1 MLSGCPSPQP
11 PVQLSG
17 QVHVTLLHTADIHSR
32 LFPYDFQIG
41 LNDSQLG
48 LGPEF
53 AVARIGGAAKVSHIL
68 GRERARANRVLHLD
82 GGDCF
87 QGAPVFN
94 FFGGEAEMRAMSE
107 MGTDVMVIANH
118 EFDRGALN
126 VGEQI
131 EKWATFPVLAAN
143 YKFDDLRTAGN
154 PGLARVLVPWTS
166 FNLSGLKV
174 GVIGLANLSTLSSV
188 YEQPNNLGIL
198 PLNTQEVA
206 QFYVDL
212 VRPLVDLVVVITHLG
227 LEYDEKMIANTSGI
241 DVVLGGHNHI
251 VLQPP
256 KAIDDCQPTDPTT
269 GQHYVNILSGEAQS
283 DTSSPK
289 YDRRR
294 CTPRKVLLAHSGA
307 FARYVGRLDLIV
319 SDQASDNGTDYDP
332 INRFEVVESDY
343 KLLPVTE
350 DVPEDPHVR
359 ETLSQYKQGLDALL
373 DLELLVGY
381 APGGVKRSAP
391 SGGDSALGNMVASAI
406 WQRQGVQTDF
416 SLTNTTGV
424 RADLVQ
430 GPVTLEEMYNVFP
443 FDNAISKMQLSGVE
457 VQDMF
462 DFAARRS
469 TSRGCVSQ
477 VQIAGAR
484 VAFNCDG
491 CTNRKDLNVP
501 CQSDNDCTAGGTCQ
515 TDVHLCKVPCASH
528 VYVGRNEQAKCKS
541 DVDCKKN
548 PGDKNEETPL
558 AACDEHALDK
568 DGFGRCYVPIDPIAS
583 YELATSDYLA
593 TGGSGF
599 TVLKRNTSSF
609 NTGVQQRDA
618 LIDFVRQGRPCGWKP
633 SNGTPDGL
641 KACSVDADCGDQI
654 LFACACADQSVAKGD
669 GTCSNAGSCGGQ
681 GRCVYRGCRDSVADF
696 HRRTCLSART
706 PAARTS
712 CDQDI
717 NPCQLAGEECKF
729 LACVDERVG
738 NFTDNRITMEGK

>member
-1 MLSGCPSPQP
+1 MN
-11 PVQLSG
+11 VTG
-17 QVHVTLLHTADIHSR
+17 QMHVTFLHTSDIHSR

-48 LGPEF
+48 LGPEG

-68 GRERARANRVLHLD
+68 GRERARSERVLHIN

-94 FFGGEAEMRAMSE
+94 FFSGEAEMRAMSE

-143 YKFDDLRTAGN
+143 YKFDDLNTPGN

-166 FNLSGLKV
+166 FNLGGLKV
-174 GVIGLANLSTLSSV
+174 GVIGLGNLSTLSSI

-198 PLNTQEVA
+198 PLNTQEVT

-212 VRPLVDLVVVITHLG
+212 IRPLVDLVVVVTHIG

-256 KAIDDCQPTDPTT
+256 KAIDDCQPTDAS
-269 GQHYVNILSGEAQS
+269 GQHYINLVSGDAQS
-283 DTSSPK
+283 DTADTK
-289 YDRRR
+289 YVQRK
-294 CTPRKVLLAHSGA
+294 CNPRKVLLAHSGA
-307 FARYVGRLDLIV
+307 FAKFVGRLDLIV
-319 SDQASDNGTDYDP
+319 SDQASDNGPEYDP
-332 INRFEVVESDY
+332 INRFEVVQSDY
-343 KLLPVTE
+343 KLIPVTE
-350 DVPEDPHVR
+350 DTPEDPHVR
-359 ETLSQYKQGLDALL
+359 ETLVQYQAGLDALVDL
-373 DLELLVGY
+373 DLLVGY
-381 APGGVKRSAP
+381 SPGGVKRSATG
-391 SGGDSALGNMVASAI
+391 GGDSALGNMVASSI

-416 SLTNTTGV
+416 ALTNTTGV
-424 RADLVQ
+424 RSDMVP
-430 GPVTLEEMYNVFP
+430 GPVTIEEMYNIFP
-443 FDNAISKMQLSGVE
+443 FDNSIAKMQLSGVE

-484 VAFNCDG
+484 VAFNCAG
-491 CTNRKDLNVP
+491 CTNRPDLNIP
-501 CQSDNDCTAGGTCQ
+501 CQTDNDCTAGGACDLAT
-515 TDVHLCKVPCASH
+515 HLCKVPCASH
-528 VYVGRNEQAKCKS
+528 VYIGRDEKTKCKS

-548 PGDKNEETPL
+548 PQDANEPLPL
-558 AACDEHALDK
+558 AACDSHAIDA
-568 DGFGRCYVPIDPIAS
+568 DGFGRCYFPIDPIAS
-583 YELATSDYLA
+583 YELGTSNYLA

-609 NTGVQQRDA
+609 DTGVQQRDA
-618 LIDFVRQGRPCGWKP
+618 LIDFVRQGRPCGFDKANTT
-633 SNGTPDGL
+633 SDGL
-641 KACSVDADCGDQI
+641 KACSIDSDCGDVVK
-654 LFACACADQSVAKGD
+654 FACACASTAVSKPD
-669 GTCSNAGSCGGQ
+669 GTCDSSASCEGA
-681 GRCVYRGCRDSVADF
+681 GRCIYRDCRNSVAEF
-696 HRRTCLSART
+696 HRRTCL
-706 PAARTS
+706 AARTDAARAS
-712 CDQDI
+712 CEADI
-717 NPCQLAGEECKF
+717 NPCQLGGEECKF
-729 LACVDERVG
+729 LSCVDEKVG
-738 NFTDNRITMEGK
+738 NFTDNRVTLEGK